1 MPWDDMPCGM
11 LPVPEPNRD
20 IFESLTYL
28 AELCQGKWAPGCRGS
43 HSGSREAFFLPW
55 RCGLPGTW
63 PWQTFLSVVAALTPV
78 KSRLWRGEQRMP
90 AVTAAARGQERSAL
104 ARDGSQG
111 GKTNHGAEEGE
122 ESANGDCPHQPGS
135 KGSAFL
141 PVCTRRETPGPGG
154 ARGPTTN
161 LNSALSLGVSF
172 GGECS
177 NGGCLG
183 LKVPPSGLPQFPR

>member
-1 MPWDDMPCGM
+1 MGPW
-11 LPVPEPNRD
+11 LQRVPLWLQR
-20 IFESLTYL
+20 S
-28 AELCQGKWAPGCRGS
+28 
-43 HSGSREAFFLPW
+43 FLPPW
-55 RCGLPGTW
+55 RWGLPGTW

-78 KSRLWRGEQRMP
+78 KSRLWRVKQRMA
-90 AVTAAARGQERSAL
+90 AVTAGARGQERCAL

-111 GKTNHGAEEGE
+111 GKTNHGAEKGE

-141 PVCTRRETPGPGG
+141 PVCSRRETPGPGG
-154 ARGPTTN
+154 ARGPN
-161 LNSALSLGVSF
+161 NKFNSALSLGVSF

-183 LKVPPSGLPQFPR
+183 LNVPPSGLSQCPC